1 MSPVVV
7 GITGASGAIFGIRV
21 LEVLAELDV
30 ETHLVV
36 SRWGRINIEQETD
49 YTFAHVLGLA
59 NVTYGESEQGAA
71 ISSGSFLSSG
81 MVIAPCSMKT
91 LALIAHGTGQNLICR
106 AADVTLKERRPLI
119 LVPRETPLHSIHLRN
134 MLTLADMGVTI
145 APPMP
150 AFYNKPESIAD
161 IVDHLVV
168 RILDQL
174 GLDKAWSGRWAGLDR
189 NIRDHD

>member
-1 MSPVVV
+1 LAPVIVA
-7 GITGASGAIFGIRV
+7 ITGASGAIFGIRV
-21 LEVLAELDV
+21 LERLAELDV

-36 SRWGRINIEQETD
+36 TRWGRINIEQETE
-49 YTFAHVLGLA
+49 YTFAQVLGLA
-59 NVTYGESEQGAA
+59 DVTYGESEQGAA
-71 ISSGSFLSSG
+71 ISSGSYLCAG

-91 LALIAHGTGQNLICR
+91 LASIAHGTGQNLVCR

-150 AFYNKPESIAD
+150 AFYNRPDSIAAM
-161 IVDHLVV
+161 VDHLVV
-168 RILDQL
+168 RVLDQL
-174 GLDKAWSGRWAGLDR
+174 AIHADWGGRWTGLDR
-189 NIRDHD
+189 TIRDHD

>member
-1 MSPVVV
+1 MPPVVV

-21 LEVLAELDV
+21 LERLAELEV

-36 SRWGRINIEQETD
+36 TRWGRINIEQETD
-49 YTFAHVLGLA
+49 YTFAQVLGLA
-59 NVTYGESEQGAA
+59 DYTYGESEQGAA
-71 ISSGSFLSSG
+71 ISSGSFLCSG

-91 LALIAHGTGQNLICR
+91 LASIAHGTGQNLVCR
-106 AADVTLKERRPLI
+106 AADVTLKERRPLV

-134 MLTLADMGVTI
+134 MLVLADAGVTI

-150 AFYNKPESIAD
+150 AFYNRPGSVDD
-161 IVDHLVV
+161 IVEHLTV

-174 GLDKAWSGRWAGLDR
+174 SLHTEWRGRWTGLDR
-189 NIRDHD
+189 KERD

>member
-1 MSPVVV
+1 MPAVVV

-21 LEVLAELDV
+21 LERLAELEA

-36 SRWGRINIEQETD
+36 TRWGRVNIEQETD
-49 YTFAHVLGLA
+49 YTFAQVLGLA
-59 NVTYGESEQGAA
+59 DFTYGESEQGAA
-71 ISSGSFLSSG
+71 ISSGSFLTAG

-91 LALIAHGTGQNLICR
+91 LASIAHGTGSNLVCR
-106 AADVTLKERRPLI
+106 AADVTLKERRPLV

-134 MLTLADMGVTI
+134 MLLLADAGATI

-150 AFYNKPESIAD
+150 AFYNRPESLD
-161 IVDHLVV
+161 DMVEHLTV

-174 GLDKAWSGRWAGLDR
+174 SLHADWRGRWAGLDHKE
-189 NIRDHD
+189 RD